1 MSGARQDNLAPAPAP
16 GPYPED
22 PTVPNLPTHM
32 SGVYLTRHGGPEALE
47 WRTDIPVPTPA
58 AGQVLVQVLA
68 AGVNNT
74 DINTRI
80 GWYSSDVTGATDS
93 GEIGEAGGHAGALD
107 FPRIQGGDICGEVVA
122 LGAGVTEF
130 QLGNRVTCAINL
142 PRPTPENPTAYI
154 ALGSEIDGAFAQ
166 YCLLKASDLFDVT
179 ASPLTDTEIAAMPC
193 AYGTAYNL
201 LHRAGVAKGHNV
213 LITGASGGVG
223 MAAVQ
228 IAALKG
234 ATVTGVASPTK
245 QQDVLTM
252 GAAQTL
258 DRADTPPE
266 NTYDIVIDVVAG
278 DAFQSLIRALRPGGH
293 YATSGAIAGPIVQ
306 ADLREVYLRDITIH
320 GCTFTPRT
328 VFAELVDLIRAGR
341 LRPLVSRVLP
351 LADIH
356 QAQEEFMQKSLPGKF
371 VLIPPTVPS

>member
-1 MSGARQDNLAPAPAP
+1 MS
-16 GPYPED
+16 
-22 PTVPNLPTHM
+22 NLPSTM
-32 SGVYLTRHGGPEALE
+32 SGVLLTRHGGPDALE

-93 GEIGEAGGHAGALD
+93 GEFGETGGHAGALG
-107 FPRIQGGDICGEVVA
+107 FPRIQGGDICGRIVA
-122 LGAGVTEF
+122 LGQGVDGF
-130 QLGNRVTCAINL
+130 AIGDRVTCAINL
-142 PRPTPENPTAYI
+142 PRPTAENPTAYI

-166 YCLLKASDLFDVT
+166 YCLLDASDLFNVT
-179 ASPLTDTEIAAMPC
+179 ASPLTDSEIAAMPC

-201 LHRAGVAKGHNV
+201 LHRAGVTKGKHI

-234 ATVTGVASPTK
+234 ARVTGVASFSK
-245 QQDVLTM
+245 QDAVRNM
-252 GAAQTL
+252 GAVQVIP
-258 DRADTPPE
+258 RNETPPE

-278 DAFQSLIRALRPGGH
+278 TAFQSLIQALKPGGH

-306 ADLREVYLRDITIH
+306 ADLRQIYLRDITIH
-320 GCTFTPRT
+320 GCTFTPRA
-328 VFAELVDLIRAGR
+328 VFAELIDLINTGQ
-341 LRPLVSRVLP
+341 LKPLISATYP
-351 LADIH
+351 LDLIH
-356 QAQEEFMQKSLPGKF
+356 AAQETFMKKSLPGKI
-371 VLIPPTVPS
+371 VLLPPEVSQ